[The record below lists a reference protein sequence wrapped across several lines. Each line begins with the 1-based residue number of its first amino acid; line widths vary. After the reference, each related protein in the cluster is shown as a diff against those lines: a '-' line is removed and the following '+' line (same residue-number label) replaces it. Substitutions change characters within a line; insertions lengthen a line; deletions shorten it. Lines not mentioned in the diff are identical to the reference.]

1 MQENL
6 LNVDQLAENLN
17 VPKSW
22 VYSRT
27 RESGPESIPKIRLG
41 KYIRFE
47 INAVMRWLR
56 EQDKGD

>member
-1 MQENL
+1 MYQNL

-27 RESGPESIPKIRLG
+27 RESGPESIPKIKVG